1 MAASI
6 LIVEDE
12 GIIAL
17 DIKNGLIN
25 FGYEVAAIVPTAEEA
40 MRKVGELEPDL
51 VLMDIKLQGGQDGIE
66 TAQQI
71 RDNFQIPVIY
81 LTAHTDGTTLN
92 RATASSPFGYVLKPF
107 EDRELAT
114 AIEIALSR
122 HHTETGI
129 REALEKEQQLNELK
143 SQFFSIVA
151 HEFRNPLSTI
161 LLSAELLDKSDRQ
174 LSEEKKS
181 ACLQRIQSCVKHMN
195 QLLEDFQTSNETS
208 VDTLSFSPTS
218 FNLVAFCHN
227 LVEELQM
234 AHERCQLV
242 FTNQIDSGK
251 TNKSGQ
257 ENGQSPEAICC
268 LDQRML
274 RSILT
279 NLLTNAVTYSP
290 VDSQVELNLSR
301 HSQGAIFQIRDQG
314 RGISIGEQSRLMNHP
329 HQVRRNRNPSRK
341 GLGLSIVKQCVEHH
355 QGTIAL
361 DSTIGIGT
369 TVTVILPFSD
379 R

>member
-1 MAASI
+1 
-6 LIVEDE
+6 
-12 GIIAL
+12 
-17 DIKNGLIN
+17 
-25 FGYEVAAIVPTAEEA
+25 
-40 MRKVGELEPDL
+40 
-51 VLMDIKLQGGQDGIE
+51 
-66 TAQQI
+66 
-71 RDNFQIPVIY
+71 
-81 LTAHTDGTTLN
+81 
-92 RATASSPFGYVLKPF
+92 
-107 EDRELAT
+107 
-114 AIEIALSR
+114 
-122 HHTETGI
+122 
-129 REALEKEQQLNELK
+129 
-143 SQFFSIVA
+143 
-151 HEFRNPLSTI
+151 
-161 LLSAELLDKSDRQ
+161 
-174 LSEEKKS
+174 
-181 ACLQRIQSCVKHMN
+181 
-195 QLLEDFQTSNETS
+195 
-208 VDTLSFSPTS
+208 
-218 FNLVAFCHN
+218 
-227 LVEELQM
+227 M